1 MLGNLFQ
8 VVGKER
14 KRGNDC
20 AEHGNIGGNDPA
32 DVVDETASESAF
44 DAIETLVHVVTELIK
59 SAVYFVESA
68 VYCIK
73 ASVYCSKSAVYFV
86 ESSIHCSK
94 S

>member
-59 SAVYFVESA
+59 SPVN
-68 VYCIK
+68 
-73 ASVYCSKSAVYFV
+73 FV
-86 ESSIHCSK
+86 ESSVYRVEP
-94 S
+94 